1 MKKKYLNLRL
11 SERRLN
17 ILREYA
23 VMSDKSMTGIIEAY
37 IDSLPN
43 AKIGNS
49 SDISRPLKE

>member
-11 SERRLN
+11 SDRRLN

-23 VMSDKSMTGIIEAY
+23 VLVDKSMTGVIEDY

-43 AKIGNS
+43 AKIGDS
-49 SDISRPLKE
+49 STTPRTE